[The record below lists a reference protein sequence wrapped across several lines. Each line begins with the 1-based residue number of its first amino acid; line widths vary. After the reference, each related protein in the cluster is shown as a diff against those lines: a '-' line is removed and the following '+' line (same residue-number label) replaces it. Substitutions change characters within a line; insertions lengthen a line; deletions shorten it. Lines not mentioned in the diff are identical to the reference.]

1 MRKILFLLALLF
13 LAVPATGQVSF
24 NSLDPVADS
33 IVCAKMRAKM
43 DRIREHRP
51 TVALVLS
58 GGGAKGAAHVGVL
71 KFLDQAGIPI
81 DMVLG
86 TSMGGLVGGLYS
98 IGYDSKFLDSLFKSV
113 DWNLILSDRIP
124 QEFISYQQ
132 KKYKEKYIVSIPFLY
147 SSEGFMRRRG
157 GEDVDASG
165 ALDLG
170 ADSELGEK
178 TLKENIFGSLPAGY
192 IFGHNVNNIFSSLTV
207 GYQDDIDFTELPI
220 PFFCVASE
228 MVSGKAYLWHHGKL
242 NTALR
247 STMSIPGI
255 FAPVRTGGMILVDGG
270 TRNNF
275 PTDIA
280 REMGADIIIGVELSD
295 TDMTY
300 SDINNVADLVWQF
313 IDILGRDAFVKN
325 VNIPDIMIKPDLG
338 GFNMMSFDSQ
348 SIDVII
354 NRGYEGAFSKAED
367 LLALKEVLGPEGLQ
381 LQNTPAVD
389 VGEIPIT
396 ISGIQYSGMSPSEMS
411 YISGKLHFKSGDK
424 VYKKDLENAVAKIYA
439 TKSFEFVNYE
449 LLKDGDSF
457 ILNII
462 CKKGPV
468 HLVGAGA
475 RFDSESLVSA
485 IFNLGFNVR
494 KVEGSALDLTAKV
507 ASNPYLNVKYTYKMA
522 KMPTL
527 NIESHNAY
535 TDVNMFDFGEAPRL
549 NTKYWRFT
557 QMAYFSDMNWRRQDL
572 KLGVRNDFFNIT
584 SLLSENFIPEEID
597 SEIRKN
603 DIFSLFLDARN
614 DNMDDGYF
622 PSSGHNAGVSY
633 DYCISGVGEESRAFH
648 IVQFDLGTVIP
659 MGRVVSLIPRL
670 NGRFI
675 FGDNIPLTH
684 MNIIGGSLA
693 GRYVEQQ
700 IPFIGV
706 NYATPM
712 SNMLM
717 MARADLRFRIT
728 RNNYISMIVN
738 AVKDSDRLD
747 RNLFLHG
754 DTPLGYGIEYAYDS
768 VIGPIRFNL
777 HYSNITNKVGAYFS
791 MGFDF

>member
-1 MRKILFLLALLF
+1 MKKLLFLLAF
-13 LAVPATGQVSF
+13 LVLAAQARAQVSF
-24 NSLDPVADS
+24 QSLDPVSDS
-33 IVCAKMRAKM
+33 AVCAKMRAKM

-71 KFLDQAGIPI
+71 KFLEQAGIPI

-98 IGYDSKFLDSLFKSV
+98 IGYDAAFLDSLFKSV
-113 DWNLILSDRIP
+113 DWSVLLSDRIP
-124 QEFISYQQ
+124 PEFISYQQ
-132 KKYKEKYIVSIPFLY
+132 KKYKEKYIVSIPFMY
-147 SSEGFMRRRG
+147 SSEGFMRRKG
-157 GEDVDASG
+157 GEDEADA
-165 ALDLG
+165 LHLG
-170 ADSELGEK
+170 ADGGLGDK
-178 TLKENIFGSLPAGY
+178 SLKENIFGSLPAGY
-192 IFGHNVNNIFSSLTV
+192 IFGHNVNNIFSGLTV

-255 FAPVRTGGMILVDGG
+255 FAPVRTDGMILVDGG

-280 REMGADIIIGVELSD
+280 REMGADIIIGVELSE

-300 SDINNVADLVWQF
+300 NDINNVADLVWQF
-313 IDILGRDAFVKN
+313 IDILGRDSFVKN
-325 VNIPDIMIKPDLG
+325 VNIPDIKIKPDLK

-354 NRGYEGAFSKAED
+354 NRGYEGAFAKGSELLTLKQILGED
-367 LLALKEVLGPEGLQ
+367 RLE
-381 LQNTPAVD
+381 LQNKPAVD
-389 VGEIPIT
+389 VGETPIT
-396 ISGIQYSGMSPSEMS
+396 ISGIQFSGMSPAEMS
-411 YISGKLHFKSGDK
+411 YISGKLGIKAGDK
-424 VYKKDLENAVAKIYA
+424 VFKKDLEAAVAKIYA

-449 LLKDGDSF
+449 LLNDEDRF
-457 ILNII
+457 ILHVI

-485 IFNLGFNVR
+485 LFNVGFNVR
-494 KVEGSALDLTAKV
+494 KVEGSAFDITAKV
-507 ASNPYLNVKYTYKMA
+507 ASNPYLNVKYTFKIA
-522 KMPTL
+522 KMPTF

-535 TDVNMFDFGEAPRL
+535 TDVNIFDFGEAPRL

-557 QMAYFSDMNWRRQDL
+557 QTIYFSDMNWRRQDL
-572 KLGVRNDFFNIT
+572 KLGIRNDIFNIT
-584 SLLSENFIPEEID
+584 SLLSEKYIPEEID
-597 SEIRKN
+597 SKVRKS
-603 DIFSLFLDARN
+603 DLVSVFLHARN
-614 DNMDDGYF
+614 DNLDDGYF
-622 PSSGHNAGVSY
+622 PTSGHTAGVSY
-633 DYCISGVGEESRAFH
+633 DYCITGLGSENKPFH
-648 IVQFDLGTVIP
+648 LVQFDLGTVIP
-659 MGRVVSLIPRL
+659 MGRVVSLVPSL
-670 NGRFI
+670 QGRFI

-684 MNIIGGSLA
+684 MNIIGGSVA
-693 GRYVEQQ
+693 GRYFEQQ

-706 NYATPM
+706 NYATPV

-717 MARADLRFRIT
+717 LARADLRFRVT
-728 RNNYISMIVN
+728 DNNYISMIVN
-738 AVKDSDRLD
+738 AVKDSDKLD
-747 RNLFLHG
+747 KNLFLHG
-754 DTPLGYGIEYAYDS
+754 DTPLGYGLEYAYDS
-768 VIGPIRFNL
+768 IIGPIRFNL
-777 HYSNITNKVGAYFS
+777 HYSSITNKLGAYFS